1 MILALSPHTDD
12 TDLGCSG
19 YIQQH
24 KHNNRIKVIAFSD
37 CGNPETALEFYN
49 AQDVIGVDECK
60 VLNFRRRTFHENRQ
74 EILDHILTYD
84 PDVVLVPSTSDCHQ
98 DHQVITQEAIR
109 AFKHR
114 TILGYY
120 LPWNNVL
127 NYAPNAFCEL
137 FSDQVE
143 TKVESLACYKT
154 QAKRPYMSEEAI
166 VSSLVVNGLI
176 SGVKYAEAFEVIRYN
191 L

>member
-19 YIQQH
+19 YLQQH
-24 KHNNRIKVIAFSD
+24 KHNNKIKVIAFSD

-49 AQDVIGVDECK
+49 AQDVLGIDECK
-60 VLNFRRRTFHENRQ
+60 VLTFRRRTFHEHRQ
-74 EILDHILTYD
+74 DILDHLLIYD
-84 PDVVLVPSTSDCHQ
+84 PDIVLVPSSSDCHQ

-127 NYAPNAFCEL
+127 NYRPNAFCEVYP
-137 FSDQVE
+137 DQAKK
-143 TKVESLACYKT
+143 KVEALKCYNT
-154 QAKRPYMSEEAI
+154 QKDRPYFNEDVILS
-166 VSSLVVNGLI
+166 NLI
-176 SGVKYAEAFEVIRYN
+176 SNGVITGTKYAEAFEVIRYN

>member
-1 MILALSPHTDD
+1 
-12 TDLGCSG
+12 
-19 YIQQH
+19 
-24 KHNNRIKVIAFSD
+24 
-37 CGNPETALEFYN
+37 
-49 AQDVIGVDECK
+49 
-60 VLNFRRRTFHENRQ
+60 
-74 EILDHILTYD
+74 
-84 PDVVLVPSTSDCHQ
+84 
-98 DHQVITQEAIR
+98 
-109 AFKHR
+109 
-114 TILGYY
+114 
-120 LPWNNVL
+120 
-127 NYAPNAFCEL
+127 L